1 MKKTKSNT
9 SSYYLKNQVFNIQ
22 ENSLW
27 FFYFR
32 QRITVGKRKTKTIQT
47 DLGTCRHNQAYPV
60 VYLEPWHIHN
70 PGIFTTLVYSQPWHI
85 HNPDIFRILA
95 YSQPRYIQN
104 PGIFRALG
112 YSKSEIYSGTCQTSS
127 MSVLGKLSY
136 FHQEFPQII
145 IIFTI

>member
-1 MKKTKSNT
+1 MTKSNT
-9 SSYYLKNQVFNIQ
+9 SNYYLKNQVFNIQ

-70 PGIFTTLVYSQPWHI
+70 PGIF
-85 HNPDIFRILA
+85 RILA
-95 YSQPRYIQN
+95 YSQPWYIQN

>member
-1 MKKTKSNT
+1 MTKSNT

-60 VYLEPWHIHN
+60 VYLEPWQFTTLVYSQPWYIHN
-70 PGIFTTLVYSQPWHI
+70 PGIFTTLAYSESWHI
-85 HNPDIFRILA
+85 HNPGIFRTLA
-95 YSQPRYIQN
+95 YSERWDIQNLRYIQEH
-104 PGIFRALG
+104 AKHL
-112 YSKSEIYSGTCQTSS
+112 Q
-127 MSVLGKLSY
+127 
-136 FHQEFPQII
+136 
-145 IIFTI
+145 

>member
-1 MKKTKSNT
+1 MTKSNT

-70 PGIFTTLVYSQPWHI
+70 PGIF
-85 HNPDIFRILA
+85 RILA